1 MIIDSVKVIDSQDN
15 EIPSRVELNVDE
27 NQNLT
32 FSLKIN
38 EFQAILSKLK
48 VIDLQNNILRF
59 SPLMKLNDE
68 NQQVEYILQLDS
80 EVKDGETTSNI
91 STQNVSSIKTQTND
105 DIVVSSVNP
114 TTNTK
119 EQRKE
124 EINKAFI
131 DSYQAQLNIHQIQDR
146 FFDLEG
152 CEECPPEIPNCE
164 KLRKSYEEEITK
176 EGPGCSTC
184 RKNGIKQKYRALIY
198 NLIKIK

>member
-1 MIIDSVKVIDSQDN
+1 MIIDSIKVIDSQDN

-38 EFQAILSKLK
+38 EFQAILSKIK
-48 VIDLQNNILRF
+48 IIDSQNNVLSF

-68 NQQVEYILQLDS
+68 NQQVEYILQLDTNV
-80 EVKDGETTSNI
+80 EKNVSNI
-91 STQNVSSIKTQTND
+91 ATQSVMIENNNNT
-105 DIVVSSVNP
+105 VVSSVNP

>member
-1 MIIDSVKVIDSQDN
+1 MIIDSIKVIDSQDN

-32 FSLKIN
+32 FFLKIN
-38 EFQAILSKLK
+38 EFQAILSKIK
-48 VIDLQNNILRF
+48 IIDSQNNVLSF

-68 NQQVEYILQLDS
+68 NQQVEYILQLDTNV
-80 EVKDGETTSNI
+80 ENVYNV
-91 STQNVSSIKTQTND
+91 STQSVMIENNNNT
-105 DIVVSSVNP
+105 VVSSVNP

-152 CEECPPEIPNCE
+152 CKECPPEIPNCE

-184 RKNGIKQKYRALIY
+184 RKNGIKQKYRALIH
-198 NLIKIK
+198 NLVKIKSNA

>member
-32 FSLKIN
+32 IALKIN

-48 VIDLQNNILRF
+48 IIDSQNNVLRF
-59 SPLMKLNDE
+59 SPLLKLNDE
-68 NQQVEYILQLDS
+68 NHQVEYILQLDTNV
-80 EVKDGETTSNI
+80 EKNGSNI
-91 STQNVSSIKTQTND
+91 AIQSAIIENND
-105 DIVVSSVNP
+105 SAVVSSANP
-114 TTNTK
+114 IASSK

-131 DSYQAQLNIHQIQDR
+131 DSYQTQLNIHQIQDR

-152 CEECPPEIPNCE
+152 CKECPPEIPNCE

>member
-1 MIIDSVKVIDSQDN
+1 MIIDSVKVIDSHDN

-32 FSLKIN
+32 IALKIN

-48 VIDLQNNILRF
+48 IIGSQNHVLRF
-59 SPLMKLNDE
+59 SPLLKLNDE
-68 NQQVEYILQLDS
+68 NHQVEYILQLDTNV
-80 EVKDGETTSNI
+80 EKNVSNI
-91 STQNVSSIKTQTND
+91 AIQSAIIENND
-105 DIVVSSVNP
+105 SAVVSSANP
-114 TTNTK
+114 IASSK

-131 DSYQAQLNIHQIQDR
+131 DSYQTQLNIHQIQDR

-152 CEECPPEIPNCE
+152 CKECPPEIPNCE

>member
-1 MIIDSVKVIDSQDN
+1 MIIDSVKVIDSHDN

-32 FSLKIN
+32 ISLKIN

-48 VIDLQNNILRF
+48 IIDSQNNVLRF
-59 SPLMKLNDE
+59 SPLLKLNDE
-68 NQQVEYILQLDS
+68 NHQVEYILQLDTNV
-80 EVKDGETTSNI
+80 EKNGSNI
-91 STQNVSSIKTQTND
+91 AIQSAIIENNDSAVLSSTNPITSS
-105 DIVVSSVNP
+105 
-114 TTNTK
+114 K

-131 DSYQAQLNIHQIQDR
+131 DSYQTQLNIHQIQDR

-152 CEECPPEIPNCE
+152 CKECPPEIPNCE

>member
-32 FSLKIN
+32 ISLKIN

-48 VIDLQNNILRF
+48 IIDSQNHVLRF
-59 SPLMKLNDE
+59 SPLLKLNDE
-68 NQQVEYILQLDS
+68 NHQVEYILQLDTNV
-80 EVKDGETTSNI
+80 EKNGSNI
-91 STQNVSSIKTQTND
+91 AIQSAIIENND
-105 DIVVSSVNP
+105 SAVVSSANP
-114 TTNTK
+114 ITSSK

-131 DSYQAQLNIHQIQDR
+131 DSYQTQLNIHQIQDR

-152 CEECPPEIPNCE
+152 CKECPPEIPNCE
-164 KLRKSYEEEITK
+164 KLRKSYEDEITK